1 MVNKKFSS
9 YQVIEKI
16 GGGNT
21 GVVYKAFDPERKCSV
36 ALKILPNNFLLSDE
50 KKARFTRETQAAGI
64 LKHPAIARLYKVGEY
79 KGNDFIAME
88 YVDGKTYK
96 EIIGTYPNGIQLRGF
111 FKLILPVLDG
121 MAYAHAQHLIHR
133 DLKPDNLKYSSKGQP
148 KVLDFGLVKFI
159 NKQKD
164 DTSESFETMAGM
176 VLGSAGYMSPEQAG
190 GKALDARTDVFS
202 LGIIMY
208 ELLTGKSP
216 FEGRGPF
223 DTIVKILNADPLSLE
238 LVRPDL
244 PMELCNVIGRCLNK
258 GVEDRY
264 PDASAVHQAV
274 AAIEG

>member
-1 MVNKKFSS
+1 MMNKKFSS

-21 GVVYKAFDPERKCSV
+21 GVVYKAFDPEAMCSV

-50 KKARFTRETQAAGI
+50 KKARFMRETQAAGI
-64 LKHPAIARLYKVGEY
+64 LEHPAIARLYKVGDY
-79 KGNDFIAME
+79 KGNHFIAME

-96 EIIGTYPNGIQLRGF
+96 EIIGRYPNGIKFKGF
-111 FKLILPVLDG
+111 RKLILPVLDG
-121 MAYAHAQHLIHR
+121 MAYAHSLDMIHR

-159 NKQKD
+159 NKPKD
-164 DTSESFETMAGM
+164 NDSESFETMAGM

-190 GKALDARTDVFS
+190 GKELDARTDVFS

-223 DTIVKILNADPLSLE
+223 DTIVKILNANPLSLE

-244 PMELCNVIGRCLNK
+244 PMDLCQVVSRCLAK
-258 GVEDRY
+258 RVEDRY
-264 PDASAVHQAV
+264 PNAGAVHGALE
-274 AAIEG
+274 AIEA